1 MQEIL
6 LTAFEWLKNLNPLI
20 YIITIA
26 FVPLI
31 ELRGSIP
38 VAIAMNFSPLS
49 AWWWSIVGSILP
61 AFLVIPFFSWT
72 LNYLKTKQYFPK
84 LTAFLDKKFSS
95 KTEVVAKQQAQVSA
109 SDKAAW
115 KKALL
120 KFWSIVI
127 FVGIPLPGTGVWTGS
142 AIASI
147 IKMPFKKAFLAVLL
161 GDALAGV
168 IVLALSVGVK
178 NFLT

>member
-6 LTAFEWLKNLNPLI
+6 LAAFLWLKNLNPLI

-49 AWWWSIVGSILP
+49 AWWWSLLGSMLP
-61 AFLVIPFFSWT
+61 AFFIIPFFAWV
-72 LNYLKTKQYFPK
+72 LNFLKTHQYLPR

-95 KTEVVAKQQAQVSA
+95 KAQQVAKQQEQVNTSN
-109 SDKAAW
+109 KAEW
-115 KKALL
+115 QKELL

-127 FVGIPLPGTGVWTGS
+127 FVGIPLPGTGVWTGA

-147 IKMPFKKAFLAVLL
+147 IKMPGKKALLAVLL

-178 NFLT
+178 NLLT